1 MSSVLVSH
9 ASPPSQENDS
19 VISRLST
26 WVGAGRRPMPP
37 THTRPSVETPGLAG
51 EALDQIGAE
60 NEEIKNRCI
69 DLVRTLD
76 EMMVVKENFVEISNW
91 IGQIL
96 ATREETNAAL
106 VERAMMVALAEG
118 ALADL
123 KTESRA
129 LYEQKEE
136 VLAENSLLLAEN
148 ERLKASVRT
157 REARIEAVETE
168 LHESVDLVARL
179 REELES
185 ERAQHF
191 HVRNEHHSALSV
203 IDENDALISRLQ
215 ADLAAVRDQSV
226 FARQHADMLEA
237 NLVESQQNAAKLQ
250 TANTESQIYAAGLAD
265 TIRELEIALESE
277 RRQVAKLDEIIAANQ
292 AEHLKAQ
299 ARWREDKD
307 ESQRLVAELEAQ
319 VDKLSAH
326 GQAGDQLLVE
336 VRAELQA
343 KIDAFR
349 AEERRAQE
357 IEQKFMRLGEHSEGV
372 SAEAQM
378 LKQKLDERDR
388 AYARLSRR
396 AKSVIR
402 AMRDLATLR
411 DKAEQKAQLAGERVL
426 AETRRFDEH
435 KEQLERTIYDLTEQ
449 LEKERLSKMMTAGAL
464 EAARQ
469 QRLQPR
475 EETKLADILA
485 RAEEAHNAAEAE
497 AGFDP
502 GLPLPRR

>member
-1 MSSVLVSH
+1 MSSVLVSS
-9 ASPPSQENDS
+9 ASPPPEENDS

-26 WVGAGRRPMPP
+26 WVGASRRPLPP
-37 THTRPSVETPGLAG
+37 THTRPSVETPGLAN

-69 DLVRTLD
+69 DLVRTID
-76 EMMVVKENFVEISNW
+76 EMQVVKENFVAISNW

-96 ATREETNAAL
+96 LAREETNAAL

-118 ALADL
+118 ALSDL
-123 KTESRA
+123 KTEARS

-136 VLAENSLLLAEN
+136 VVSENSLLLAEN
-148 ERLKASVRT
+148 ERLKASVRN

-168 LHESVDLVARL
+168 LHESVDVVAQL
-179 REELES
+179 REELEA

-191 HVRNEHHSALSV
+191 HVRNEHQSALSV
-203 IDENDALISRLQ
+203 IDNNDALISQLQ
-215 ADLAAVRDQSV
+215 ADLAAASDQSV

-265 TIRELEIALESE
+265 NIRELEIALESE
-277 RRQVAKLDEIIAANQ
+277 RRQVAKLDEIIASNQ
-292 AEHLKAQ
+292 SEHLKAQ
-299 ARWREDKD
+299 NRWREEKD
-307 ESQRLVAELEAQ
+307 ESQRLIAELEAQ

-326 GQAGDQLLVE
+326 AQAGDQLLVE
-336 VRAELQA
+336 VRGELQA
-343 KIDAFR
+343 KVDECR

-357 IEQKFMRLGEHSEGV
+357 IEQKFLRLGEHSESV
-372 SAEAQM
+372 SLEAQT

-396 AKSVIR
+396 AKGVIR
-402 AMRDLATLR
+402 AMRDLSTLR
-411 DKAEQKAQLAGERVL
+411 DKAEQKAQLSGERL
-426 AETRRFDEH
+426 SAETRRFDEH
-435 KEQLERTIYDLTEQ
+435 KERLERTIYDLTEQ

-502 GLPLPRR
+502 GLPPPRR